1 MADSRFHR
9 LKVADVIAESADARS
24 FVFELPQALHDAFS
38 YRPGQF
44 LTLKVPCAD
53 ATVQRCY
60 SLSSAPG
67 IDRAP
72 KITVKR
78 VRDGRVSNW
87 MCDSIQ
93 PGDELDVMAPAGV
106 FTPRSL
112 DGDLLLFAGGSGITP
127 VLSILKSALVN
138 GRGMLTLIYANRDAQ
153 SVIFSEE
160 LRQLGQR
167 HAGRLRVIHWL
178 DSVQGIPQQRHL
190 EELARPWSMQECFIC
205 GPALFMENAL
215 AAMLA
220 LGLPRAKVHVERFA
234 SLPDLPATVG
244 VSMPG
249 VAGMPGVTGVP
260 GGLGVPGVP
269 ETRTTSAA
277 PELPHVPLASE
288 PPPTAPI
295 ANAAIETVLDGHTFT
310 FICETGETLLDAML
324 RADVPAPNSCRSG
337 LCGACMCRVEAGSV
351 NLNANHVLDA
361 ADLTDGWTLACSAT
375 PASATLRVVFPD

>member
-53 ATVQRCY
+53 AIVQRCY

-234 SLPDLPATVG
+234 SLPDLPVTAG
-244 VSMPG
+244 VSVPG
-249 VAGMPGVTGVP
+249 VAGASGASGV
-260 GGLGVPGVP
+260 
-269 ETRTTSAA
+269 RAASIA
-277 PELPHVPLASE
+277 PEAPDVPIAIAPPQTASG
-288 PPPTAPI
+288 
-295 ANAAIETVLDGHTFT
+295 ANAAIETVLDGNTFT
-310 FICETGETLLDAML
+310 FICEPGETLLDAML

>member
-24 FVFELPQALHDAFS
+24 FVFDLPQALHDAFS

-178 DSVQGIPQQRHL
+178 DSMQGIPQQRHL

-234 SLPDLPATVG
+234 SLPDLPAT
-244 VSMPG
+244 SA
-249 VAGMPGVTGVP
+249 VAGATGMPAARVAPV
-260 GGLGVPGVP
+260 
-269 ETRTTSAA
+269 A
-277 PELPHVPLASE
+277 PELPDTHSGSE
-288 PPPTAPI
+288 PPQTASV
-295 ANAAIETVLDGHTFT
+295 ANAAIETVLDGNTFT
-310 FICETGETLLDAML
+310 FNCETGETLLDAML

>member
-1 MADSRFHR
+1 MADARFHR

-24 FVFELPQALHDAFS
+24 FVFDLPQALREAFS

-44 LTLKVPCAD
+44 LTLKVPCAE
-53 ATVQRCY
+53 ATLQRCY

-67 IDRAP
+67 IDLAP
-72 KITVKR
+72 KITIKR

-87 MCDSIQ
+87 MCDSVQ

-153 SVIFSEE
+153 SVIFADE

-190 EELARPWSMQECFIC
+190 EELARPWSQQECFIC

-220 LGLPRAKVHVERFA
+220 LGLPRAKVHVERFV
-234 SLPDLPATVG
+234 SLPDLPDLPAGERGGNGEPGAATQAISPPAVTATAATAATV
-244 VSMPG
+244 
-249 VAGMPGVTGVP
+249 VT
-260 GGLGVPGVP
+260 
-269 ETRTTSAA
+269 A
-277 PELPHVPLASE
+277 
-288 PPPTAPI
+288 
-295 ANAAIETVLDGHTFT
+295 AAIETQLDGATFHLT
-310 FICETGETLLDAML
+310 SEPGETLLDAML

-337 LCGACMCRVEAGSV
+337 LCGACMCRVVAGSV
-351 NLNANHVLDA
+351 TLNANHVLDA
-361 ADLTDGWTLACSAT
+361 ADLADGWTLACSAT
-375 PASATLRVVFPD
+375 PASATLRVAFPD

>member
-9 LKVADVIAESADARS
+9 LKVTDVIAESADARS
-24 FVFELPQALHDAFS
+24 FVFDLPQPLRDAFS

-67 IDRAP
+67 IDHAP
-72 KITVKR
+72 KITIKR
-78 VRDGRVSNW
+78 VRDGRASNW
-87 MCDSIQ
+87 MCDSVQ

-138 GRGMLTLIYANRDAQ
+138 GRGTLTLIYANRDAQ
-153 SVIFSEE
+153 SVIFADE

-234 SLPDLPATVG
+234 SLPDLPAAV
-244 VSMPG
+244 VK
-249 VAGMPGVTGVP
+249 
-260 GGLGVPGVP
+260 
-269 ETRTTSAA
+269 SAA
-277 PELPHVPLASE
+277 QATPAAMESIGTEAE
-288 PPPTAPI
+288 TAE
-295 ANAAIETVLDGHTFT
+295 ATAAKIETVLDGATFHVVS
-310 FICETGETLLDAML
+310 EPGETLLDAML
-324 RADVPAPNSCRSG
+324 RADVPAPNSCRNG
-337 LCGACMCRVEAGSV
+337 LCGACMCRVVDGSV
-351 NLNANHVLDA
+351 KLNVNHVLDA
-361 ADLTDGWTLACSAT
+361 ADLAEGWTLACSAT
-375 PASATLRVVFPD
+375 PASATLRVAFPD

>member
-24 FVFELPQALHDAFS
+24 FVFDLPQALHDAFS

-53 ATVQRCY
+53 AVVQRCY

-127 VLSILKSALVN
+127 VLSIVKSALVN

-160 LRQLGQR
+160 LRQLGQW

-190 EELARPWSMQECFIC
+190 EELARPWSTQECFIC
-205 GPALFMENAL
+205 GPALFMESAL
-215 AAMLA
+215 SAMLA

-234 SLPDLPATVG
+234 SLPDLPREPG
-244 VSMPG
+244 VSEG
-249 VAGMPGVTGVP
+249 SGTTG
-260 GGLGVPGVP
+260 LP
-269 ETRTTSAA
+269 EARAASAA
-277 PELPHVPLASE
+277 PQPHDLPLASDSAQ
-288 PPPTAPI
+288 PASRPACI
-295 ANAAIETVLDGHTFT
+295 ANAAIETVLDGDTFT
-310 FICETGETLLDAML
+310 FTCEAGETLLDAML

-337 LCGACMCRVEAGSV
+337 LCGACMCRVESGSV

-361 ADLTDGWTLACSAT
+361 ADLNDGWTLACSAM

>member
-1 MADSRFHR
+1 MADARFHR

-24 FVFELPQALHDAFS
+24 FVFDLPQTLREVFS

-53 ATVQRCY
+53 ANLQRCY

-67 IDRAP
+67 IDLAP
-72 KITVKR
+72 KITIKR

-87 MCDSIQ
+87 MCDRVQ

-138 GRGMLTLIYANRDAQ
+138 GRGTLTLIYANRDAQ
-153 SVIFSEE
+153 SVIFADE

-190 EELARPWSMQECFIC
+190 EELARPWSRQECLIC

-220 LGLPRAKVHVERFA
+220 LGLPRAKVHVERFV
-234 SLPDLPATVG
+234 SLPDLPDL
-244 VSMPG
+244 PG
-249 VAGMPGVTGVP
+249 AERGVTAAATLRTAAA
-260 GGLGVPGVP
+260 LGDAAGASD
-269 ETRTTSAA
+269 TAIGTST
-277 PELPHVPLASE
+277 ASE
-288 PPPTAPI
+288 TTAS
-295 ANAAIETVLDGHTFT
+295 IETQLDGATFHLT
-310 FICETGETLLDAML
+310 SEPGETLLDAML

-337 LCGACMCRVEAGSV
+337 LCGACMCRVVAGSV
-351 NLNANHVLDA
+351 TLNANHVLDA
-361 ADLTDGWTLACSAT
+361 ADLADGWTLACSAT
-375 PASATLRVVFPD
+375 PASATLRVAFPD

>member
-24 FVFELPQALHDAFS
+24 FVFDLPQALHDAFS

-53 ATVQRCY
+53 AIVQRCY

-138 GRGMLTLIYANRDAQ
+138 GRGMLTLIYANRDAE

-234 SLPDLPATVG
+234 SLPDLPATPG
-244 VSMPG
+244 VSVSGVSAVPG
-249 VAGMPGVTGVP
+249 DGGVP
-260 GGLGVPGVP
+260 AVPGAH
-269 ETRTTSAA
+269 T
-277 PELPHVPLASE
+277 ASE
-288 PPPTAPI
+288 VRSASESALTAPI
-295 ANAAIETVLDGHTFT
+295 TNAEIETVLDGNTFT
-310 FICETGETLLDAML
+310 FTCETGETLLDAML

-337 LCGACMCRVEAGSV
+337 LCGACMCRVDSGSV

>member
-9 LKVADVIAESADARS
+9 LKVANVIAESADARS
-24 FVFELPQALHDAFS
+24 FVFDLPQALHDAFS

-190 EELARPWSMQECFIC
+190 EELARPWSRQECFIC

-220 LGLPRAKVHVERFA
+220 LGLPRAKVHVERFV
-234 SLPDLPATVG
+234 SLPDLPGEPRATEVTGATG
-244 VSMPG
+244 VSEIR
-249 VAGMPGVTGVP
+249 AA
-260 GGLGVPGVP
+260 
-269 ETRTTSAA
+269 SAA
-277 PELPHVPLASE
+277 PQLPDVPSGSESAQTAS
-288 PPPTAPI
+288 I
-295 ANAAIETVLDGHTFT
+295 ANAAIETVLDGSTFT
-310 FICETGETLLDAML
+310 FTCETGETLLDAML
-324 RADVPAPNSCRSG
+324 RADVPAPNSCRTG

-351 NLNANHVLDA
+351 TLNANHVLDA

>member
-1 MADSRFHR
+1 MADTRFHR

-24 FVFELPQALHDAFS
+24 FVFDLPPTLREQFS

-53 ATVQRCY
+53 AVVQRCY

-67 IDRAP
+67 IDAAP
-72 KITVKR
+72 KITIKR
-78 VRDGRVSNW
+78 VRDGRASNW
-87 MCDSIQ
+87 MCDSVQ

-112 DGDLLLFAGGSGITP
+112 EGDLLLFAGGSGITP

-153 SVIFSEE
+153 SVIFADE

-190 EELARPWSMQECFIC
+190 EELARPWSTQECFIC

-215 AAMLA
+215 AAMLS
-220 LGLPRAKVHVERFA
+220 LGLPRAKVHVERFV
-234 SLPDLPATVG
+234 SLPDLPDLPARGSG
-244 VSMPG
+244 VDADAN
-249 VAGMPGVTGVP
+249 VAASAEPSAESQTSVT
-260 GGLGVPGVP
+260 
-269 ETRTTSAA
+269 
-277 PELPHVPLASE
+277 
-288 PPPTAPI
+288 
-295 ANAAIETVLDGHTFT
+295 AAIETQLDGATFHVT
-310 FICETGETLLDAML
+310 SEPGETLLDAML
-324 RADVPAPNSCRSG
+324 RAELPAPNSCRSG
-337 LCGACMCRVEAGSV
+337 LCGACMCRVVSGSV
-351 NLNANHVLDA
+351 TLNANHVLDA
-361 ADLTDGWTLACSAT
+361 ADLADGWTLACSAT
-375 PASATLRVVFPD
+375 PASATLHVAFPD

>member
-24 FVFELPQALHDAFS
+24 FVFELPQSLRDAFS

-44 LTLKVPCAD
+44 LTLKVPCAE

-67 IDRAP
+67 IDQAP

-87 MCDSIQ
+87 MCDSVQ
-93 PGDELDVMAPAGV
+93 AGDELDVMAPAGV

-153 SVIFSEE
+153 SVIFSDE

-190 EELARPWSMQECFIC
+190 EELARPWSTQECFIC

-234 SLPDLPATVG
+234 SLPDLP
-244 VSMPG
+244 VS
-249 VAGMPGVTGVP
+249 
-260 GGLGVPGVP
+260 L
-269 ETRTTSAA
+269 AA
-277 PELPHVPLASE
+277 EVKLTE
-288 PPPTAPI
+288 PAVNEP
-295 ANAAIETVLDGHTFT
+295 ANTQTNTQAALETVLDGATFNLT
-310 FICETGETLLDAML
+310 CEPGETLLDAML

-337 LCGACMCRVEAGSV
+337 LCGACMCRVQNGSV
-351 NLNANHVLDA
+351 KLNANHVLDA
-361 ADLTDGWTLACSAT
+361 ADLADGWTLACSAT

>member
-53 ATVQRCY
+53 AIVQRCY

-178 DSVQGIPQQRHL
+178 DTVQGIPQQRHL
-190 EELARPWSMQECFIC
+190 EELARPWSTQECFIC

-234 SLPDLPATVG
+234 SLPDLPGAPAAT
-244 VSMPG
+244 
-249 VAGMPGVTGVP
+249 AVP
-260 GGLGVPGVP
+260 AVL
-269 ETRTTSAA
+269 AA
-277 PELPHVPLASE
+277 PEVPVAAESAHADAASN
-288 PPPTAPI
+288 PKA
-295 ANAAIETVLDGHTFT
+295 AKAAAIETVLDGATVNFT
-310 FICETGETLLDAML
+310 CEPGETLLDAML

-337 LCGACMCRVEAGSV
+337 LCGACMCRVVAGSV

-361 ADLTDGWTLACSAT
+361 ADLADGWTLACSAT
-375 PASATLRVVFPD
+375 PACASLRVVFPD

>member
-9 LKVADVIAESADARS
+9 LKVADVITESADACS
-24 FVFELPQALHDAFS
+24 FVFDLPQALSEVFN

-72 KITVKR
+72 KITIKR
-78 VRDGRVSNW
+78 VRDGRASNW
-87 MCDSIQ
+87 MCDSVR

-138 GRGMLTLIYANRDAQ
+138 GRGTLTLIYANRDAQ
-153 SVIFSEE
+153 SVIFADE

-167 HAGRLRVIHWL
+167 HPGRLRVIHWL

-205 GPALFMENAL
+205 GPGLLMENAL

-234 SLPDLPATVG
+234 SLPDLPAT
-244 VSMPG
+244 
-249 VAGMPGVTGVP
+249 
-260 GGLGVPGVP
+260 
-269 ETRTTSAA
+269 AA
-277 PELPHVPLASE
+277 QPSGQQSPAAAE
-288 PPPTAPI
+288 PAANANPATA
-295 ANAAIETVLDGHTFT
+295 ANAATAGSTSADSNGSASATAEIETVLDGASFHVVS
-310 FICETGETLLDAML
+310 EPGETLLDAML

-337 LCGACMCRVEAGSV
+337 LCGACMCRVVAGEVS
-351 NLNANHVLDA
+351 LAANHVLDE
-361 ADLTDGWTLACSAT
+361 ADLAEGWTLACSAT
-375 PASATLRVVFPD
+375 PASATLRVAFPD

>member
-24 FVFELPQALHDAFS
+24 FVFDLPQALHDAFS

-53 ATVQRCY
+53 AIVQRCY

-138 GRGMLTLIYANRDAQ
+138 GHGMLTLIYANRDAQ
-153 SVIFSEE
+153 SVIFNEE

-190 EELARPWSMQECFIC
+190 EELARPWSTQECFIC
-205 GPALFMENAL
+205 GPALFMESAL
-215 AAMLA
+215 AAMLG

-234 SLPDLPATVG
+234 SLPDLPAT
-244 VSMPG
+244 PG
-249 VAGMPGVTGVP
+249 ASSATRTSGVTGATGQP
-260 GGLGVPGVP
+260 AA
-269 ETRTTSAA
+269 RTASVA
-277 PELPHVPLASE
+277 PERSDLPPVSDTPQTASV
-288 PPPTAPI
+288 
-295 ANAAIETVLDGHTFT
+295 ANAAIETVLDGNTFT
-310 FICETGETLLDAML
+310 FNCETGETLLDAML

-337 LCGACMCRVEAGSV
+337 LCGACMCRVESGSV

>member
-24 FVFELPQALHDAFS
+24 FVFDLPQALHDAFS

-190 EELARPWSMQECFIC
+190 EELARPWSTQECFIC

-234 SLPDLPATVG
+234 SLPDLPVEPGGSGATG
-244 VSMPG
+244 VSG
-249 VAGMPGVTGVP
+249 IGGATGATGV
-260 GGLGVPGVP
+260 LGVPGAP
-269 ETRTTSAA
+269 TSYAA
-277 PELPHVPLASE
+277 PELPDAPSAPAPSHTASA
-288 PPPTAPI
+288 T
-295 ANAAIETVLDGHTFT
+295 NAAIETVLDGATFAV
-310 FICETGETLLDAML
+310 ICETGETLLDAML

-337 LCGACMCRVEAGSV
+337 LCGACMCRVESGSV
-351 NLNANHVLDA
+351 TLNANHVLDA
-361 ADLTDGWTLACSAT
+361 ADLADGWTLACSAT

>member
-24 FVFELPQALHDAFS
+24 FVFDLPQALRDAFS

-44 LTLKVPCAD
+44 LTLKVPCAE
-53 ATVQRCY
+53 AAVQRCY

-67 IDRAP
+67 IDPAP
-72 KITVKR
+72 KITIKR
-78 VRDGRVSNW
+78 VRDGRASNW
-87 MCDSIQ
+87 MCDSVQ

-138 GRGMLTLIYANRDAQ
+138 GRGTLTLIYANRDAQ
-153 SVIFSEE
+153 SVIFADE

-220 LGLPRAKVHVERFA
+220 LGLPRARVHVERFA
-234 SLPDLPATVG
+234 SLPDLPATVAKPA
-244 VSMPG
+244 VQETQAATES
-249 VAGMPGVTGVP
+249 AGTEAEVDTAARI
-260 GGLGVPGVP
+260 
-269 ETRTTSAA
+269 ETLLDGSTF
-277 PELPHVPLASE
+277 HVVSE
-288 PPPTAPI
+288 P
-295 ANAAIETVLDGHTFT
+295 
-310 FICETGETLLDAML
+310 GETLLDAML
-324 RADVPAPNSCRSG
+324 RADVPAPNSCRGG
-337 LCGACMCRVEAGSV
+337 LCGACMCRVVDGSV
-351 NLNANHVLDA
+351 KLNANHVLDA
-361 ADLTDGWTLACSAT
+361 ADLAEGWTLACSAT
-375 PASATLRVVFPD
+375 PASATLRVAFPD

>member
-234 SLPDLPATVG
+234 SLPDLPVTAG
-244 VSMPG
+244 VSVPG
-249 VAGMPGVTGVP
+249 VAGASGASGV
-260 GGLGVPGVP
+260 
-269 ETRTTSAA
+269 RAASIA
-277 PELPHVPLASE
+277 PEAPDVPIAIAPPQTASG
-288 PPPTAPI
+288 
-295 ANAAIETVLDGHTFT
+295 ANAAIETVLDGNTFT
-310 FICETGETLLDAML
+310 FICEPGETLLDAML

>member
-24 FVFELPQALHDAFS
+24 FVFDLPQALHDAFS

-234 SLPDLPATVG
+234 SLPDLPATPG
-244 VSMPG
+244 VSVSGVSAVPG
-249 VAGMPGVTGVP
+249 DGGVP
-260 GGLGVPGVP
+260 
-269 ETRTTSAA
+269 AA
-277 PELPHVPLASE
+277 PGAHTASE
-288 PPPTAPI
+288 MPPASESASTAPI
-295 ANAAIETVLDGHTFT
+295 VNAAIETVLDGNTFT

-337 LCGACMCRVEAGSV
+337 LCGACMCRVESGSV